1 MEIDEKVRGGVVMDQ
16 QITMTY
22 SGFVKVDGKQTV
34 RIRFEREDELGI
46 AFAEGTLPS
55 CKIQNSI
62 RFEKEEISQIE
73 AYLCEQLDF
82 IWTEAG
88 KIKKD
93 IFTLL
98 GEGKIKE
105 R

>member
-1 MEIDEKVRGGVVMDQ
+1 MVLDGKIRGGVRMAQ

-34 RIRFEREDELGI
+34 RIRFEREDEIGT

-55 CKIQNSI
+55 CKIENSI
-62 RFEKEEISQIE
+62 RFEKEEIDQIE
-73 AYLCEQLDF
+73 VYLREQLDF
-82 IWTEAG
+82 LWAEAG

-98 GEGKIKE
+98 GEGKTKE
-105 R
+105 K